1 MLCGELSSCG
11 SGHSGCCSPGL
22 CEQKR
27 SQDGLGFSHAA
38 LSGHTPGLASC
49 ESGMCFGNQRAFRV
63 LQSWSARNVS
73 EISGHSGCCSPGL
86 CEQKRSQDGLGFS
99 HAALSG
105 HTPGLASCESGMC
118 FGNQRAFRVLQSWSA
133 GNVSEISGH
142 SGCCSPGLCEQK
154 RSQDGLGF
162 SHAAL
167 SGHTPGLASCESGM
181 CFGNQRAFRVLQSW
195 SARNVSE
202 ISGHSGCCSPGL
214 ASCESGMCFGNQRAF
229 RVLQSWSARNV
240 SEITPGPKVS
250 TCSL

>member
-1 MLCGELSSCG
+1 MPPFLLQSWSARNVSEI
-11 SGHSGCCSPGL
+11 SGHSGCCS
-22 CEQKR
+22 
-27 SQDGLGFSHAA
+27 
-38 LSGHTPGLASC
+38 PGLASC

-63 LQSWSARNVS
+63 LQSWSAR
-73 EISGHSGCCSPGL
+73 
-86 CEQKRSQDGLGFS
+86 
-99 HAALSG
+99 
-105 HTPGLASCESGMC
+105 
-118 FGNQRAFRVLQSWSA
+118 
-133 GNVSEISGH
+133 NVSEISGH

>member
-1 MLCGELSSCG
+1 MCFGNQR
-11 SGHSGCCSPGL
+11 GHSGCCSPGL

-133 GNVSEISGH
+133 RNVSEISGH

-167 SGHTPGLASCESGM
+167 SGHTPGLASCVSGM

-195 SARNVSE
+195 SVRAKE
-202 ISGHSGCCSPGL
+202 EPGRTRL
-214 ASCESGMCFGNQRAF
+214 
-229 RVLQSWSARNV
+229 
-240 SEITPGPKVS
+240 
-250 TCSL
+250 

>member
-99 HAALSG
+99 HAALSVAV
-105 HTPGLASCESGMC
+105 LVCSQC
-118 FGNQRAFRVLQSWSA
+118 FGNQRAFRVLQSWSVRA
-133 GNVSEISGH
+133 KEE
-142 SGCCSPGLCEQK
+142 PGRTRL
-154 RSQDGLGF
+154 
-162 SHAAL
+162 
-167 SGHTPGLASCESGM
+167 
-181 CFGNQRAFRVLQSW
+181 
-195 SARNVSE
+195 
-202 ISGHSGCCSPGL
+202 
-214 ASCESGMCFGNQRAF
+214 
-229 RVLQSWSARNV
+229 
-240 SEITPGPKVS
+240 
-250 TCSL
+250 